1 MWLFV
6 TSPAAHSSLSELFI
20 LTLHGTGTADHASG
34 RVEPREQRWHKHYD
48 DGVPAALDFEDV
60 PMHGFLERAAKAHS
74 DRPALVFSNCTFTY
88 AELYDKAKRC
98 ANALRGLGV
107 KEGSRVA
114 IQLPNIPQNVIAF
127 HGAMLAG
134 AEVVMTNPL
143 YTLREI
149 EHQWKDA
156 ECDFAFVADF
166 IYDSVVLPNR
176 AKRRPRAYIVAHI
189 ADYLRFPLNILA
201 PFKLRRLDPKRYAKV
216 KTGGGVHDFKEFV
229 EPASNAPIELGRGF
243 DDIAVLQYTGGTTGL
258 SKGAVLTHRNLSC
271 NVQQIHAWFPD
282 VEAGREV
289 NLLCLPL
296 FHVFGLT
303 VGMNWSIWASS
314 KMVLVPN
321 ARDISALVK
330 AITKNKVTIF
340 PGVPAL
346 FNAINHYPGVESLDM
361 TSVKS
366 CFSGSAPMPRD
377 VQERFEALTTSTIIE
392 GFGMSETSPVT
403 HVNPLKGLRKIGSV
417 GLPMSNTEAKV
428 VDPDDDTKDLDV
440 GEEGELLVRG
450 PQVMRGYWK
459 CDEENSDVLR
469 GGWMHTGDLAFMD
482 EDGFFRIVGRKK
494 DMINCSGMKVFPD
507 EVDEVLMAHP
517 GILEAATIGVPHESR
532 GETVKS
538 FIVLKSGYT
547 LTVEEIEKYTRANLA
562 GYKIPRQVE
571 FITELPKSSV
581 MKVLR
586 RELRDREALKED

>member
-1 MWLFV
+1 M
-6 TSPAAHSSLSELFI
+6 
-20 LTLHGTGTADHASG
+20 GTADHG
-34 RVEPREQRWHKHYD
+34 NDGVEHQEQRWHKHYD
-48 DGVPAALDFEDV
+48 AGVPPVLDFEEV
-60 PMHGFLERAAKAHS
+60 PLHGFLERAAKAHG
-74 DRPALVFSNCTFTY
+74 DRPALVFMNCTFTY

-98 ANALRGLGV
+98 ANALRALGV

-114 IQLPNIPQNVIAF
+114 IQLPNIPQTVIAF
-127 HGAMLAG
+127 HGATLAG

-149 EHQWKDA
+149 QHQWKDA

-166 IYDSVVLPNR
+166 IYESTIEANR
-176 AKRRPRAYIVAHI
+176 DKLRPKTYIVAHI
-189 ADYLRFPLNILA
+189 PDYLGFPLNFLA
-201 PFKLRRLDPKRYAKV
+201 PFKLKRQTPKRYAKV
-216 KTGGGVHDFKEFV
+216 QTGNGVHEFKAIV
-229 EPASNAPIELGRGF
+229 EPASNAPLALNRGI
-243 DDIAVLQYTGGTTGL
+243 DDIAVLQYTGGTTGP

-271 NVQQIHAWFPD
+271 NAQQIHAWFPD

-289 NLLCLPL
+289 NLICLPL
-296 FHVFGLT
+296 FHVFGLS
-303 VGMNWSIWASS
+303 VGMNWSIWAGS

-321 ARDISALVK
+321 PRDIPGLVK
-330 AITKNKVTIF
+330 AITKNKVTLF

-346 FNAINHYPGVESLDM
+346 FNAINNYPGVESLDM

-366 CFSGSAPMPRD
+366 CFSGSAPIPRD
-377 VQERFEALTTSTIIE
+377 VQERFEALTNSTIIE
-392 GFGMSETSPVT
+392 GFGMSETSPVS

-417 GLPMSNTEAKV
+417 GVPMSSTEAKV
-428 VDPDDDTKDLDV
+428 VDADDDTIDLGV

-459 CDEENSDVLR
+459 CDEVNAEVLR
-469 GGWMHTGDLAFMD
+469 GGWMHTGDLASMD
-482 EDGFFRIVGRKK
+482 EDGFFKIVGRKK

-517 GILEAATIGVPHESR
+517 AILEAATIGIPHESR

-538 FIVLKSGYT
+538 FIVLNEGQT
-547 LTVEEIEKYTRANLA
+547 LTPEEVEAYARENLA

-571 FITELPKSSV
+571 FLDELPKSSV
-581 MKVLR
+581 MKILR
-586 RELRDREALKED
+586 RELRDREIAKEKKG